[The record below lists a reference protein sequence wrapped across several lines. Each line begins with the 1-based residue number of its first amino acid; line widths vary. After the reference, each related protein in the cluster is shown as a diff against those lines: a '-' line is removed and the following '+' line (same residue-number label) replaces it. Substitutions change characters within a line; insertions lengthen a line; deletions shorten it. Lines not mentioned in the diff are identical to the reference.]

1 MRVGPHKN
9 SEKQTWNIG
18 DMPIEECESY
28 KYLGD
33 QITPDG
39 KSGKTIED
47 RKNKIFASTMTIKAI
62 AAGEVLKKIET
73 SVLLQLHDTVNLP
86 GLLTNSET
94 WNLLKGEKD
103 ELERIEIQA
112 IKYLFDLPTHTPTP
126 AIIFTFGTLYTSQ
139 RVEKKQL
146 MYLWKILQ
154 RNSQHW
160 TRQTLDQIVTLNIG
174 WGKMIKECLNKY
186 DLSNN
191 FAIIASKSHAEWKRE
206 VEKQIE
212 KINRERLID
221 QCYKTEDGQKKEK
234 TKTARILPT
243 ITQDS
248 YQRIPSKEIL
258 KCSQHETKTL
268 MIARFGM
275 LECGSNF
282 QGTLNKNCSECNQ
295 KDDEHH
301 RLNHCKRYRNLNN
314 CDITEKL
321 DFGLIYSDDME
332 VLRKIIPEIM
342 KVWNIKT
349 SYGTMNTE

>member
-1 MRVGPHKN
+1 MK
-9 SEKQTWNIG
+9 
-18 DMPIEECESY
+18 
-28 KYLGD
+28 
-33 QITPDG
+33 
-39 KSGKTIED
+39 
-47 RKNKIFASTMTIKAI
+47 
-62 AAGEVLKKIET
+62 
-73 SVLLQLHDTVNLP
+73 
-86 GLLTNSET
+86 
-94 WNLLKGEKD
+94 
-103 ELERIEIQA
+103 
-112 IKYLFDLPTHTPTP
+112 
-126 AIIFTFGTLYTSQ
+126 
-139 RVEKKQL
+139 
-146 MYLWKILQ
+146 
-154 RNSQHW
+154 
-160 TRQTLDQIVTLNIG
+160 
-174 WGKMIKECLNKY
+174 
-186 DLSNN
+186 
-191 FAIIASKSHAEWKRE
+191 
-206 VEKQIE
+206 
-212 KINRERLID
+212 

-258 KCSQHETKTL
+258 KCSQHETKTP